1 MSCSFKLS
9 CWAICTWYI
18 HFFFKLPAG
27 WRADYKSIGDVTSIV
42 SESAMKH
49 SITRWVTFPKVVV
62 SLIEQH
68 ENLKEY
74 FLNFLSKTTGFRDV
88 KKTPRLKNFERRRC
102 GMVPFT
108 LQMFFKK
115 ILNNVPITIHIMYR
129 NWKPPVEHYEQ
140 IYQIKIFV

>member
-18 HFFFKLPAG
+18 HFFFKLSAG

-88 KKTPRLKNFERRRC
+88 KKTPRLKILSEEGAVWYLSLCKCF
-102 GMVPFT
+102 V
-108 LQMFFKK
+108 KK
-115 ILNNVPITIHIMYR
+115 
-129 NWKPPVEHYEQ
+129 
-140 IYQIKIFV
+140 F